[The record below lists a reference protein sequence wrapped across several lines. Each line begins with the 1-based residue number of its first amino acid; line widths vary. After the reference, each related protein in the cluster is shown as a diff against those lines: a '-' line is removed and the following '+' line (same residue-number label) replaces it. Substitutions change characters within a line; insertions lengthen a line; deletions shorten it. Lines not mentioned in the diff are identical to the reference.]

1 MATSIVTL
9 PDGWVTNSSFKPYNQ
24 TFAIVAPDGVTTLP
38 ASMAS
43 LLDMVYIAVQ
53 QGVIFGIQ
61 IGATAL
67 LLIILLLMTK
77 QDKRRSAV
85 FALNLLALLFCFTRS
100 V

>member
-9 PDGWVTNSSFKPYNQ
+9 PDGWVTNSSFNPYNQ

-77 QDKRRSAV
+77 QD
-85 FALNLLALLFCFTRS
+85 
-100 V
+100 